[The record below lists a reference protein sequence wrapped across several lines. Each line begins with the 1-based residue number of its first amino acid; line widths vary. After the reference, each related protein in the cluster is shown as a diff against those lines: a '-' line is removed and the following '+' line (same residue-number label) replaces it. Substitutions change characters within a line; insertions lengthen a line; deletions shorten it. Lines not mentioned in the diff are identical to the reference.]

1 MSVID
6 DIFLLLLKD
15 FLKTNYTEKV
25 KKTLIDDLKE
35 MGCEVEVTLDIELK
49 SANLDTIK
57 EMMEKLDNEN
67 ANIKGDYVGWEIAK
81 LENLLDIL
89 QAKA

>member
-57 EMMEKLDNEN
+57 EIMEKLDNKN
-67 ANIKGDYVGWEIAK
+67 VNIKGDYVC
-81 LENLLDIL
+81 
-89 QAKA
+89 

>member
-25 KKTLIDDLKE
+25 KKNLIDDLKE

-57 EMMEKLDNEN
+57 EIMEKLDNKN
-67 ANIKGDYVGWEIAK
+67 VNIKGDYVC
-81 LENLLDIL
+81 
-89 QAKA
+89 